1 MKRIFFLFFIRFFG
15 FLFLISPVFGQI
27 NDVIEGE
34 HIKNYLAEII
44 VNRDASVD
52 IKVVNC

>member
-1 MKRIFFLFFIRFFG
+1 MKKIFYFLLCFFG